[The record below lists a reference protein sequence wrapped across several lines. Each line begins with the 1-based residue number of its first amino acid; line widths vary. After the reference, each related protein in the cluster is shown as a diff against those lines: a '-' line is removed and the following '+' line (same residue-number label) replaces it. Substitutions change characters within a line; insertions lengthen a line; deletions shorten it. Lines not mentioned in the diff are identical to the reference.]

1 MIKIGEV
8 VNVVGLRGEI
18 KIYPY
23 CESNQRFETLSKL
36 YLNDRLVNIQQVRYK
51 DNLVILKLQG
61 IDDRTAAEACKGKEV
76 FMDEADLEALPQG
89 TYYIKDILGFQVEDK
104 TRGVV
109 GILKD
114 VLDHGAQNLF
124 VIKKENGGE
133 LLVPA
138 VEEFF
143 TGVDF
148 ERKTVLVDLIEGM
161 YED

>member
-1 MIKIGEV
+1 MRRIWKRSPREPI
-8 VNVVGLRGEI
+8 
-18 KIYPY
+18 
-23 CESNQRFETLSKL
+23 TSKTSW
-36 YLNDRLVNIQQVRYK
+36 D
-51 DNLVILKLQG
+51 
-61 IDDRTAAEACKGKEV
+61 
-76 FMDEADLEALPQG
+76 
-89 TYYIKDILGFQVEDK
+89 DK